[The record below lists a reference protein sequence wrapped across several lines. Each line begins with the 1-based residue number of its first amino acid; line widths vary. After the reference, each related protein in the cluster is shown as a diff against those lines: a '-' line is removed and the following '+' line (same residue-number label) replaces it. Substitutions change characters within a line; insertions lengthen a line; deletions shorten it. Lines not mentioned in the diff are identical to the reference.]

1 MKKHRKKRL
10 IRSRKRNSTKNSDS
24 RERQQEDWD
33 QTQEVLAVDS
43 GGEDGCE
50 VVMLINKN
58 DDIIVDIAN
67 QGVPENIVK

>member
-24 RERQQEDWD
+24 QERQQEDWD

-43 GGEDGCE
+43 GGEDGSE

>member
-43 GGEDGCE
+43 GGEDGSE